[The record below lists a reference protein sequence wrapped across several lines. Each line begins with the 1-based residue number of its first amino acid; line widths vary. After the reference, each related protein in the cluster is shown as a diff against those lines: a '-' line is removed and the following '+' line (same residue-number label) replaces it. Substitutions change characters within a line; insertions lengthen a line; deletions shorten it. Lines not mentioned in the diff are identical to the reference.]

1 LTPRER
7 LLAAYRGGKPDRVP
21 VDFIA
26 GTKRQAPVWMRKSG
40 LEWLFRLSQ
49 EPGRLWW
56 RYLYHN
62 PRFMVLVMLP
72 LLFKQAS

>member
-1 LTPRER
+1 M
-7 LLAAYRGGKPDRVP
+7 AAHARRVQS
-21 VDFIA
+21 VMVGVGAAFDFIA
-26 GTKRQAPVWMRKSG
+26 GTKHQAPKWMQPIG

-62 PRFMVLVMLP
+62 PRFVFLVMLP
-72 LLFKQAS
+72 LLPRRSR